1 MNARLNRD
9 LISLLFIPVSVAF
22 TLALAAAPA
31 AAAPAE
37 DRFDLLELRV
47 EGNSV
52 LPATSIETAVY
63 PHLGEQKTIRDV
75 EAARTALE
83 KAYHDNGFLTVFVDI
98 PEQKV
103 DGGTVRLRVNE
114 GQVERLRV
122 SDARYYTPSGIR
134 AAVPALAEGGVPY
147 FPAVQQQLAQA
158 GAKADL
164 QVTPVLRPGRTPG
177 KVEVDLKVK
186 DQLPL
191 HGNVE
196 LNDRYSAN
204 TSRTRLNANVR
215 YDNLWQ
221 RGHSVS
227 LGIQAAP
234 QDLDE
239 SKVFSATYVMPVG
252 RGDYLALYGV
262 KSRSN
267 IAAVGDINVI
277 GNGSIVGLRHISTLR
292 ARPGFFHTLTA
303 GLDYKDFKETVKLGA
318 DQENTPISYLPLMLA
333 YEATLQGAA
342 SNTVLGAGINF
353 SLRGL
358 ADDSLDCK
366 GQQLNEFAC
375 KRYRAEA
382 NYATLR
388 LDLKHTH
395 TLPAAWS
402 LYGRLS
408 GQLASGPL
416 ISNEQFSAGGVDSVR
431 GYIESTAMGDDGWIA
446 GLELRA
452 PPLAKRL
459 SAKLNEFSLYSFA
472 EGARL
477 SLQHPLSGQTSR
489 FDLLSA
495 GVGLRFRGWDGV
507 NGALDWAYPFEEA
520 GSVKQGD
527 SRVHFRLGY
536 QW

>member
-1 MNARLNRD
+1 MNARSKRA
-9 LISLLFIPVSVAF
+9 LISLFFVPVSLA
-22 TLALAAAPA
+22 LALAAAS
-31 AAAPAE
+31 AAAPAD

-52 LPATSIETAVY
+52 LPAASIETAVY

-75 EAARTALE
+75 EAARAALE
-83 KAYHDNGFLTVFVDI
+83 KTYHDNGFLTVFVDI

-122 SDARYYTPSGIR
+122 SDARYFTPSGIK

-186 DQLPL
+186 DELPL
-191 HGNVE
+191 HGSVE

-227 LGIQAAP
+227 LGVQVAP
-234 QDLDE
+234 QEIDE
-239 SKVFSATYVMPVG
+239 SKVFSATYVMPAG

-262 KSRSN
+262 HSQSN
-267 IAAVGDINVI
+267 VAAVGDINVI
-277 GNGSIVGLRHISTLR
+277 GNGNIVGLRHISTLR

-318 DQENTPISYLPLMLA
+318 DQENTPISYLPFMLA
-333 YEATLQGAA
+333 YEATVQGAA
-342 SNTVLGAGINF
+342 SNTVLGAKLNF

-366 GQQLNEFAC
+366 GGQQLNEFAC
-375 KRYRAEA
+375 KRFLAKA
-382 NYATLR
+382 NYAALQ

-395 TLPAAWS
+395 KLPAAWS
-402 LYGRLS
+402 LHGRLS
-408 GQLASGPL
+408 GQRASGPL
-416 ISNEQFSAGGVDSVR
+416 ISNEQFAAGGVDSVR
-431 GYIESTAMGDDGWIA
+431 GYIESAAMGDDGWIA

-452 PPLAKRL
+452 PPLARHL
-459 SAKLNEFSLYSFA
+459 SAQLKDFNPYAFA

-477 SLQHPLSGQTSR
+477 SLQDPLPGQTSR

-495 GVGLRFRGWDGV
+495 GVGLRFRGWGGV
-507 NGALDWAYPFEEA
+507 NGALDWAYPFEQA
-520 GSVKQGD
+520 GSVKAGD
-527 SRVHFRLGY
+527 SRIHFRLGY
-536 QW
+536 EW